1 MEISDPDFE
10 QIVAE
15 AVERVPAPYRQR
27 LDNIAFLVEDEPSI
41 EQRQK
46 MALRPHETLFGLY
59 EGVPLPQRGG
69 AMKLLPD
76 KITIF
81 RRPLLA
87 VSSNLAD
94 LRRHVGHTVWHEVA
108 HYFGLD
114 HDRIDELDSRG
125 KQA

>member
-1 MEISDPDFE
+1 MMEISDPDFE

-125 KQA
+125 